1 MHNQTHEEATMQK
14 IHPMLWFD
22 DQAEEAAKHYVS
34 IFPNSELGPISRY
47 SAAGPGAEGSV
58 MTVDFELDGQRFVAL
73 NGGPDFKFN
82 EAISF
87 VVPCESQEEVDRYWA
102 KLVAGGEE
110 SYCGWLKD
118 RYGLSWQIVPIE
130 LDQMMLDPD
139 PQKAKRVTEA
149 MLKVRGKFE
158 IEELRAAYEGVA
170 TPV

>member
-1 MHNQTHEEATMQK
+1 MKT

-22 DQAEEAAKHYVS
+22 DQAEEAAQQYVS
-34 IFPNSELGPISRY
+34 IFPNSRIGTISRY
-47 SAAGPGAEGSV
+47 GPAGPLAEGTV
-58 MTVDFELDGQRFVAL
+58 MTVDFELDGQKFVAL

-82 EAISF
+82 ESISF
-87 VVPCESQEEVDRYWA
+87 VVPCESQAEVDRYWD

-139 PQKAKRVTEA
+139 PLKAQRVTEA
-149 MLKVRGKFE
+149 MLKVRGKFD
-158 IEELRAAYEGVA
+158 IEELRAAYEGVP